1 MNKPVLLIVD
11 DDPQV
16 LAAVRRDLR
25 SRYRESY
32 TILSA
37 ASGEEALA
45 AAREL
50 KSRGDALAM
59 VISDQRMP
67 GMPGSEVLARSREV
81 YPLAR
86 RVLLTAYSDIQAAVR
101 AINDAHL
108 DHYLSKPWDPPE
120 ECLFPVIDDLLD
132 AWQAESLPEAK
143 GLRLVG
149 HQWSPGSHA
158 IKDFLAGNLIPYR
171 WLDVARDADARALL
185 DAAGVCE
192 DELPALFFDD
202 GSPVMRNPSPR
213 QVAERLG
220 SPLSAAFEVYD
231 LVIVGAGPAGLAAA
245 VYGASEGLRT
255 LLLDRHAPGGQAG
268 TSSRI
273 ENYLGFPTGVSGSE
287 LTRRA
292 MMQAQ
297 RLGAEFLAPLEVT
310 GVAIDGGYKRL
321 ALADG
326 REIVTRAM
334 LATTGMFYR
343 EHPAAGIKEHTGAG
357 VYYGAAATE
366 ASAVRDRRVIVV
378 GGGNSAGQ
386 GAIYLARYAKEVQ
399 IVVRRESLDCSMSR
413 YLIEQ
418 IEKTPNIR
426 VRPLTAITRVEGE
439 GRVERVE
446 LASLVDG
453 SGDGAFAGSR
463 DESCAVKHLEEIDA
477 LFVFIGT
484 RPCSDWLPP
493 NVLRDDKGFVLTGRD
508 LMAAEGYA
516 RTWKEQREP
525 LPLETSVPG
534 VFAAGDLRAGAMN
547 RVASA
552 VGEGSMVVR
561 LTHEYL
567 ALT

>member
-1 MNKPVLLIVD
+1 MNKPILLIVD

-32 TILSA
+32 TIMSA
-37 ASGEEALA
+37 SSGQEALT

-59 VISDQRMP
+59 IISDQRMP
-67 GMPGSEVLARSREV
+67 GMLGSEVLAKSREV

-86 RVLLTAYSDIQAAVR
+86 RVLLTAYSDIEAAIR
-101 AINDAHL
+101 AINEAHL

-149 HQWSPGSHA
+149 HQWSPQSHA

-171 WLDVARDADARALL
+171 WLDILRDPEARPLL
-185 DAAGVCE
+185 DAAQVSE
-192 DELPALFFDD
+192 EELPALFFDD
-202 GSPVMRNPSPR
+202 GTPVMRNPVPCD
-213 QVAERLG
+213 VAERLG
-220 SPLSAAFEVYD
+220 KSLCATFDVYD

-273 ENYLGFPTGVSGSE
+273 ENYLGFPTGVSGAE

-310 GVAIDGGYKRL
+310 GLSIDGGYKRL
-321 ALADG
+321 KLADG
-326 REIVTRAM
+326 KELVTRAM

-343 EHPAAGIKEHTGAG
+343 EHEAPGIKEHTGAG
-357 VYYGAAATE
+357 VYYGAATTE
-366 ASAVRDRRVIVV
+366 AASFRGRRVMVV

-386 GAIYLARYAKEVQ
+386 GAMHLARYAKEVQ
-399 IVVRRESLDCSMSR
+399 IVVRREDLGATMSR

-426 VRPLTAITRVEGE
+426 VRARMEVASVEGE
-439 GRVERVE
+439 GHVERVE
-446 LASLVDG
+446 MKSLAD
-453 SGDGAFAGSR
+453 DSR
-463 DESCAVKHLEEIDA
+463 VMEEVDA
-477 LFVFIGT
+477 LFIFIGT
-484 RPCSDWLPP
+484 RPRSDWLPD
-493 NVLRDDKGFVLTGRD
+493 NVLRDEKGFVVTGRD
-508 LMAAEGYA
+508 LMADEHYA
-516 RTWKEQREP
+516 RIWKEPREP

-567 ALT
+567 AMT

>member
-25 SRYRESY
+25 SRYRENY
-32 TILSA
+32 VVMSA
-37 ASGEEALA
+37 ASGQEALDT
-45 AAREL
+45 AREL
-50 KSRGDALAM
+50 KKRGDALAM

-67 GMPGSEVLARSREV
+67 GMLGSEVLARSREV

-86 RVLLTAYSDIQAAVR
+86 RVLLTAYSDIDAAIK
-101 AINDAHL
+101 AINEAHL
-108 DHYLSKPWDPPE
+108 DHYLSKPWEPPE
-120 ECLFPVIDDLLD
+120 ERLFPVVDDLLD
-132 AWQAESLPEAK
+132 TWQAESLPEAK

-149 HQWSPGSHA
+149 HQWSPQSHA
-158 IKDFLAGNLIPYR
+158 IKDFLASNLIPYR
-171 WLDVARDADARALL
+171 WLEVSRDPEALSLL
-185 DAAGVCE
+185 DAAGV
-192 DELPALFFDD
+192 DAGELPALFFDD
-202 GSPVMRNPSPR
+202 GSPVLRNPEPR

-220 SPLSAAFEVYD
+220 RPLSAAFDVYD

-255 LLLDRHAPGGQAG
+255 LLLDRHAPGEAG

-273 ENYLGFPTGVSGSE
+273 ENYLGFPAGVSGSE

-292 MMQAQ
+292 LMQAQ
-297 RLGAEFLAPLEVT
+297 RLGAEFLSPLEVT
-310 GVAIDGGYKRL
+310 GVTIDGGYKRL
-321 ALADG
+321 KLADG
-326 REIVTRAM
+326 REVVTRAM
-334 LATTGMFYR
+334 LAATGMAYR
-343 EHPAAGIKEHTGAG
+343 EHPAAGVLEHTGAG
-357 VYYGAAATE
+357 VYYGAATTE
-366 ASAVRDRRVIVV
+366 ASAIRGQRVLVV

-386 GAIYLARYAKEVQ
+386 SAMYLARFAKEVQ
-399 IVVRRESLDCSMSR
+399 IVVRREGLRETMSQ

-426 VRPLTAITRVEGE
+426 LRPRTEIVRVEGK
-439 GRVERVE
+439 GHVE
-446 LASLVDG
+446 LVGMQSLGDG
-453 SGDGAFAGSR
+453 S
-463 DESCAVKHLEEIDA
+463 CQLEEADA

-484 RPCSDWLPP
+484 RPRSDWLPAD
-493 NVLRDDKGFVLTGRD
+493 VLRDAKGFVLTGRD
-508 LMAAEGYA
+508 VMAAEGYA
-516 RTWKEQREP
+516 RIWKELRDP

-534 VFAAGDLRAGAMN
+534 LFAAGDLRAGAMN

-561 LTHEYL
+561 LAHDYL